1 MLGIPI
7 ALELDNIDCEDNDE
21 DLDDDIVLPFVSPRV
36 TSINYIHLSL
46 VQFDETEVRVDVFS
60 LLKWLR
66 DSLIGRLNQSRR
78 ILWDIQIAAPV
89 EGNADAA
96 YGLLWLLFTHP
107 LLHKSSFT
115 IRLEVFEGDDPSH
128 ELGQLLSTL
137 GHRDAKVNLAL
148 LYAEAGPLDAVNK
161 WLTAGLPLKALR
173 LRDAVDLSDCSASSG
188 LSNWNVMQHLLPY
201 SLVFRVPPSMSFQ
214 CDFLAPVLE
223 RLYFDDQ
230 CSRDRRHECLD
241 LIQAPSLR
249 LLGFSSRLVDIG
261 PELQSFSVSSS
272 FHKRCP
278 RLRSIFIK
286 VLLNDLHDNF
296 GSPDVIT
303 TIAEF
308 QAARRHW
315 LQREGTISLS
325 LENLGVL
332 QTSKLV
338 TSPAGTE
345 FIQSL
350 GAFTVSLDSCSNAD
364 VARGIAILTANERD
378 WQLVEIRL
386 LRVLGEPP
394 ETCSWLRI
402 AEWLHELLARCGS
415 QTLHT
420 VDLHSGISML
430 PFLAPI
436 LPTMLRR
443 RQSCLPL
450 LSILNLTP
458 RSINFDLSS
467 LIPEDRLSLRHS
479 AHLLANLRIR
489 YQFGVSGVMHGR
501 LFYDPDL
508 DKLVDD
514 DNSELY
520 EPTERRLD
528 VKTMWPIIYEGGLP
542 ERAAAR
548 L

>member
-36 TSINYIHLSL
+36 KSINYIHLSL
-46 VQFDETEVRVDVFS
+46 VQFDETEMRADILG

-78 ILWDIQIAAPV
+78 ILWDIQIATPM
-89 EGNADAA
+89 EGNVDAA
-96 YGLLWLLFTHP
+96 YRLLWLLFTHP
-107 LLHKSSFT
+107 LLRMSSFN
-115 IRLEVFEGDDPSH
+115 IRLEVFEGNDASH
-128 ELGQLLSTL
+128 ELGQLLSAL
-137 GHRDAKVNLAL
+137 YDRDAKVNMAL
-148 LYAEAGPLDAVNK
+148 LYAEASPLDAVNK
-161 WLTAGLPLKALR
+161 WLLAGLPMKALR
-173 LRDAVDLSDCSASSG
+173 LRDAIEVSDSAARDGFSSRD
-188 LSNWNVMQHLLPY
+188 VMQHLLPY
-201 SLVFRVPPSMSFQ
+201 SLVLKVPLSMSFQ
-214 CDFLAPVLE
+214 SDFLAPVLE
-223 RLYFDDQ
+223 RLYFDDL
-230 CSRDRRHECLD
+230 CSRDRRHECLG
-241 LIQAPSLR
+241 LIQAPFLR
-249 LLGFSSRLVDIG
+249 LLGFSTCLVDMG
-261 PELQSFSVSSS
+261 LEMQSFSMSSS
-272 FHKRCP
+272 FHTRCP

-286 VLLNDLHDNF
+286 VLLNDDLNDF
-296 GSPDVIT
+296 GSPHVT
-303 TIAEF
+303 TAIAEF

-315 LQREGTISLS
+315 LQREGIIGLS

-332 QTSKLV
+332 QASKLV
-338 TSPAGTE
+338 ATPAGIG
-345 FIQSL
+345 FLQSL
-350 GAFTVSLDSCSNAD
+350 GNFTVSLDSSSENDIAS
-364 VARGIAILTANERD
+364 GIAMLAATGRD
-378 WQLVEIRL
+378 WHLKEIRL
-386 LRVLGEPP
+386 IRIVGEPP
-394 ETCSWLRI
+394 EPSSWTRT
-402 AEWLHELLARCGS
+402 AEWLCELMARCRS
-415 QTLHT
+415 QTLET
-420 VDLHSGISML
+420 VDVDSGVSILPILAPML
-430 PFLAPI
+430 PK
-436 LPTMLRR
+436 MLRR

-450 LSILNLTP
+450 LSIFNLTP